1 MLREAL
7 GIIIENDV
15 RSRKKAHE
23 KCYRI
28 LREKY
33 PQLHNKFVQ
42 EAYKRALAMYRSYRK
57 LLNKW
62 KRLSEKKRGKIKPP
76 SPPSV
81 EENRVV
87 ELHIDTYK
95 LERRHGFLTLAV
107 SKGNGVYLRFLVM
120 EYDYA
125 VEELRGAKLGNSKI
139 LVDEN
144 SDIYLLLTIRRNV
157 EVKEHRNKLF
167 IDINEDS
174 IDCLLVNYED
184 GWAKLFSVKHDVRRI
199 RTNYRRIKKGIQKKV
214 EDEKLSGRLL
224 AKYGYRERKRVEDR
238 LKKIATILA
247 KIAKEYNADL
257 TRENLKDLRLNGRK
271 RSKQLNYRLSTFP
284 YRKFI
289 SYIEYKFW
297 EKGLEVTT
305 IGASG
310 TSITCPI
317 CGYADKKNRVDRE
330 NFRCKKC
337 GFTFNAQYV
346 ACLNLF
352 SRLCD
357 GRVAIRGGRLIL
369 ISRKAAQVV
378 AVDVALRDAEWNE
391 ASQQGKP
398 VQIPVIVKIPKI

>member
-1 MLREAL
+1 
-7 GIIIENDV
+7 
-15 RSRKKAHE
+15 
-23 KCYRI
+23 
-28 LREKY
+28 
-33 PQLHNKFVQ
+33 
-42 EAYKRALAMYRSYRK
+42 
-57 LLNKW
+57 
-62 KRLSEKKRGKIKPP
+62 
-76 SPPSV
+76 
-81 EENRVV
+81 
-87 ELHIDTYK
+87 
-95 LERRHGFLTLAV
+95 
-107 SKGNGVYLRFLVM
+107 M

-352 SRLCD
+352 SRLGD
-357 GRVAIRGGRLIL
+357 GRVAIRGGRLYL
-369 ISRKAAQVV
+369 VSRKAAPVV

-391 ASQQGKP
+391 ASQQGKS
-398 VQIPVIVKIPKI
+398 VQIPIVSKIPKI

>member
-1 MLREAL
+1 
-7 GIIIENDV
+7 
-15 RSRKKAHE
+15 
-23 KCYRI
+23 
-28 LREKY
+28 
-33 PQLHNKFVQ
+33 
-42 EAYKRALAMYRSYRK
+42 
-57 LLNKW
+57 
-62 KRLSEKKRGKIKPP
+62 
-76 SPPSV
+76 
-81 EENRVV
+81 
-87 ELHIDTYK
+87 
-95 LERRHGFLTLAV
+95 
-107 SKGNGVYLRFLVM
+107 M

-214 EDEKLSGRLL
+214 EDEKLSDKLL
-224 AKYGYRERKRVEDR
+224 AKYGFREEKRVEDR
-238 LKKIATILA
+238 LKKITTLLA
-247 KIAKEYNADL
+247 EVARKHNADL
-257 TRENLKDLRLNGRK
+257 VRENLKDLKLNDKRK
-271 RSKQLNYRLSTFP
+271 SKQLNYRLATFP

-289 SYIEYKFW
+289 SFIDYKFW
-297 EKGLEVTT
+297 ERGLEVMEVD
-305 IGASG
+305 ARK
-310 TSITCPI
+310 TSITCPL
-317 CGYADKKNRVDRE
+317 CGYVDKRNRVDKE
-330 NFRCKKC
+330 KLRCKKC

-352 SRLCD
+352 SRLYD
-357 GRVAIRGGRLIL
+357 GRVAIRGGRIIL
-369 ISRKAAQVV
+369 VSRKAAQVV

-398 VQIPVIVKIPKI
+398 VQIPVIAKIPKI